1 MEGEIV
7 LEAIMLIC
15 FGVSWPASIYKS
27 YTLKK
32 VTGKSQIFLWLVFMG
47 YIFGLLHKL
56 VNDTDWVTLF
66 YALNGSM
73 VLIDMVLYYRYCGN
87 S

>member
-1 MEGEIV
+1 MEAETV

-32 VTGKSQIFLWLVFMG
+32 VTGKSQIFLWLVFVG

-56 VNDTDWVTLF
+56 VNNFV
-66 YALNGSM
+66 APNGPQG
-73 VLIDMVLYYRYCGN
+73 LR
-87 S
+87 